1 MNNKLQLKLQKSWG
15 RAMALS
21 VYVLDCGDLFENLF
35 NVLAMF
41 AKSTSFTRLVAIAAS
56 FGFFMAIIRYFKT
69 SNPMTMGKWFV
80 TYVLLLNIAI
90 IPKSDVQVVDIST
103 QKIYNIAN
111 VPLAVAFLAHSLTT
125 LGYGLA
131 QIFDSIFSTPDSIQ
145 YSKTGFLFGSK
156 LIQESRDFRIT
167 NPLLKSE
174 FSMYFKRCVV
184 GDIYL
189 NRVLSPSDLRE
200 SSSIWQSISKNPSK
214 IRRTLIINSDGSR
227 ENKTCFEATPILKEK
242 LDKEIKSAYK
252 IFGINIFGKPGAVN
266 YESLFNTHLNSAFGY
281 YQAIETNGTNVFLQS
296 MMLNVIKNGVTDY
309 EKYLNSTASIM
320 GNEFTKAQNQ
330 QQYLWQIAGMKSAWF
345 WPFFHSVV
353 LYLVIALFPI
363 IVLLA
368 IAYNVEGLKSYLLF
382 FLSLQFWPVLF
393 AILNSVMAFY
403 GASISSKYGAI
414 NLANLDNIEQLHMS
428 VASVAGGIMMFIPWF
443 SNKLVTRIG
452 EAFDSLSHSMISSVQ
467 SSNMAAASEAANAS
481 FSLGQTSFYNATG
494 NTLSANK
501 HDTNFTSLEGST
513 TRMLDSGV
521 TLTTTPDGDE
531 IIDATGSISKGAFHL
546 DANQTINGVLNKAS
560 ETNAQS
566 VYSQSK
572 QLSSVV
578 SNGINHLTQ
587 FSSMEGKDL
596 RLGEGVSEADNTQ
609 VQNSVSNILGV
620 ASNVAS
626 KAGVSTE
633 QALTG
638 LINAGATA
646 QAGLSSDKS
655 LVGKFAALTVG
666 ADGSV
671 YARTGYDKSDSTSHR
686 SHDGFDKVLDAKEM
700 EDFRHDL
707 NYVQNF
713 GNTHHLDTAHSK
725 GASLLSQVSGDLREA
740 QQISNNLDASLSESR
755 RIATA
760 QSVTKGGGASIHQN
774 LDQMF
779 QNFVTDKVGK
789 EDRNYLYGHPGDSNT
804 QAKLSSLA
812 NDFIKD
818 EGIHKKIIDTYGNQL
833 QSANLKEDFALKKDA
848 ISNADKSISHK
859 YLGDKSDITSEARL
873 HDVAFNDVEARAL
886 QNRVEENMQIH
897 KDGVDIEKESIQTK
911 TNVLNQ
917 TADREFFK
925 RQHKSHLS
933 SIFDFE
939 KEEA

>member
-1 MNNKLQLKLQKSWG
+1 MVLE
-15 RAMALS
+15 
-21 VYVLDCGDLFENLF
+21 VYVLDCGDLFQSLF
-35 NVLAMF
+35 NVLALF
-41 AKSTSFTRLVAIAAS
+41 AKSTSFTKLVGIAAS

-69 SNPMTMGKWFV
+69 SNPLTIGKWFV
-80 TYVLLLNIAI
+80 TYVLILNIAI
-90 IPKSDVQVVDIST
+90 IPKSNVQVVDIST
-103 QKIYNIAN
+103 QKIYNISN

-167 NPLLKSE
+167 DPLLKSE

-214 IRRTLIINSDGSR
+214 IRRTIIINADGTR
-227 ENKTCFEATPILKEK
+227 ENKTCFEATPLLKEK

-252 IFGINIFGKPGAVN
+252 IFGINLFGKPGALN
-266 YESLFNTHLNSAFGY
+266 YEALFNTHLSSAFGY

-296 MMLNVIKNGVTDY
+296 MMLNVVKNGITDY

-368 IAYNVEGLKSYLLF
+368 IAYNVDGLKSYLLF

-393 AILNSVMAFY
+393 AILNSVMSFY
-403 GASISSKYGAI
+403 GASVSSKYGAI

-452 EAFDSLSHSMISSVQ
+452 DAFDSLSHSMISSVQ

-494 NTLSANK
+494 NTLSSNK

-546 DANQTINGVLNKAS
+546 DSSQTINGMLNNAQ
-560 ETNAQS
+560 ETNTQS
-566 VYSQSK
+566 ISSQSK

-578 SNGINHLTQ
+578 SEGFGHLSQ
-587 FSSMEGKDL
+587 FSSMESKDL
-596 RLGEGVSEADNTQ
+596 RLGDGVSENDNTQ
-609 VQNSVSNILGV
+609 VQQAVSNVLGM

-626 KAGVSTE
+626 KTGVSTE

-638 LINAGATA
+638 LINAGVTT
-646 QAGLSSDKS
+646 QAGVSSDKS
-655 LVGKFAALTVG
+655 LLGKFMGLAVG

-671 YARTGYDKSDSTSHR
+671 YAKSGYDKSDSTSHR
-686 SHDGFDKVLDAKEM
+686 SHDGFDKVLDAKQM
-700 EDFRHDL
+700 EDFRNDL
-707 NYVQNF
+707 SYVQHF
-713 GNTHHLDTAHSK
+713 GETHNLDTSHSK
-725 GASLLSQVSGDLREA
+725 GASLLSQATADLREA
-740 QQISNNLDASLSESR
+740 QQISNNLDASLSQGM

-760 QSVTKGGGASIHQN
+760 KSVTEAGGAGIHQN

-779 QNFVTDKVGK
+779 QEFVTDKVGK
-789 EDRNYLYGHPGDSNT
+789 SERNYLYGHPGDSGA

-818 EGIHKKIIDTYGNQL
+818 KGIGNKIIDTYGNQS
-833 QSANLKEDFALKKDA
+833 QIFSPKEDFESNKNAIQHSEKALHNKHLNDKNAMTTDA
-848 ISNADKSISHK
+848 YA
-859 YLGDKSDITSEARL
+859 
-873 HDVAFNDVEARAL
+873 HDVAFDNTKAEAL
-886 QNRVEENMQIH
+886 QNKVE
-897 KDGVDIEKESIQTK
+897 KTLKEQNSNLKFAKNDMQTK
-911 TNVLNQ
+911 TKVLAQ
-917 TADREFFK
+917 ETDRDILK
-925 RQHKSHLS
+925 GRHKSHMS
-933 SIFDFE
+933 SIIE